1 MGHRWSRPTGGDRL
15 STLLITQ
22 KEIGDLLTMPE
33 VIDTVEKTFRGMGE
47 GTVINPTKL
56 HLDLGDGES
65 GLPYRAGMN
74 SMPAY
79 IGWQESAGIK
89 FIGGWED
96 NPKKGLPYISG
107 MMLLVDPRDGRF
119 LAAMDG
125 TLVTALR
132 TGAQTAVVL
141 KYLIS
146 EPDNPV
152 IALYGAGA
160 QGRTQATALATVFN
174 VKEFRVYDIRKE
186 ASEAFAEEMAP
197 MTGVPV
203 KVMDRP
209 EEAVEGAHAV
219 VSVTHARNK
228 FITNGM
234 ISEGMTVCPLG
245 SFRECSD
252 ELILSVDKILVDHVG
267 QTLHRGAL
275 KEVSESG
282 RLGEDDLYAT
292 IGEVVAGRKKGRENP
307 KERIMCIPI
316 GTGAMDVSV
325 ATLAYQ
331 KAVEKGA
338 GFGFSF
344 I

>member
-1 MGHRWSRPTGGDRL
+1 MG
-15 STLLITQ
+15 TLLITQ
-22 KEIGDLLTMPE
+22 KEIGELVSMPE
-33 VIDTVEKTFRGMGE
+33 VIDAVERTFKGMGE

-79 IGWQESAGIK
+79 VGWLETAGIK

-119 LAAMDG
+119 LSAMDG
-125 TLVTALR
+125 SLVTALR
-132 TGAQTAVVL
+132 TGAQTAVAL

-146 EPDNPV
+146 EPENPV

-160 QGRTQATALATVFN
+160 QGRTQAEAIASSFK
-174 VKEFRVYDIRKE
+174 VKEFRVFDIKKE
-186 ASEAFAEEMAP
+186 ASNVFAEEMASKI
-197 MTGVPV
+197 GVPIRV
-203 KVMDRP
+203 VDRP

-219 VSVTHARNK
+219 VSVTHARDK
-228 FITNGM
+228 FIRNEM
-234 ISEGMTVCPLG
+234 IGEGVTVCPLG
-245 SFRECSD
+245 SFRECAD
-252 ELILSVDKILVDHVG
+252 ELILSMDKIIVDHIG

-282 RLGEDDLYAT
+282 RLKEEDLYGT
-292 IGEVVAGRKKGRENP
+292 IGEVVAGKKRGRENLR
-307 KERIMCIPI
+307 ERILCIPI
-316 GTGAMDVSV
+316 GTGAMDVAV
-325 ATLAYQ
+325 ATLAYK
-331 KAVEKGA
+331 KAMEKGV
-338 GFGFSF
+338 GSEFSF

>member
-1 MGHRWSRPTGGDRL
+1 M

-33 VIDTVEKTFRGMGE
+33 VIDAVEKTFKGMGE

-56 HLDLGDGES
+56 HLDLGDGDS
-65 GLPYRAGMN
+65 GLPYHAGMN

-79 IGWQESAGIK
+79 VGWLESAGIK

-96 NPKKGLPYISG
+96 NPPKGLPYISG
-107 MMLLVDPRDGRF
+107 MMLVVDPKDGRF
-119 LAAMDG
+119 VSAMDG

-132 TGAQTAVVL
+132 TGAQTAVAL

-146 EPDNPV
+146 ERENPV

-160 QGRTQATALATVFN
+160 QGRTQAMALAATFK
-174 VKEFRVYDIRKE
+174 VKEFRVFDIRRE
-186 ASEAFAEEMAP
+186 SAVAFAEEMAP
-197 MTGVPV
+197 RTGVPIS
-203 KVMDRP
+203 VMDRP
-209 EEAVEGAHAV
+209 EDAVKGAHAA

-228 FITNGM
+228 FITNEM
-234 ISEGMTVCPLG
+234 ITEGMTVCPLG
-245 SFRECSD
+245 SFRECAD

-267 QTLHRGAL
+267 QCLHRGAL

-282 RLGEDDLYAT
+282 RLGEKDLYAT
-292 IGEVVAGRKKGRENP
+292 IGEVVAGKSKGRENLS
-307 KERIMCIPI
+307 ERILCIPI
-316 GTGAMDVSV
+316 GTGAMDVAV
-325 ATLAYQ
+325 ATLAYR
-331 KAVEKGA
+331 KAKERKVGVE
-338 GFGFSF
+338 FSF

>member
-1 MGHRWSRPTGGDRL
+1 MG
-15 STLLITQ
+15 TLLITQ
-22 KEIGDLLTMPE
+22 KEIGELVSMPE
-33 VIDTVEKTFRGMGE
+33 VIDAVERTFRGMGE

-79 IGWQESAGIK
+79 VGWLETAGIK

-96 NPKKGLPYISG
+96 NPGKGLPYISG

-119 LAAMDG
+119 LSAMDG

-132 TGAQTAVVL
+132 TGAQTAVAL

-146 EPDNPV
+146 EPEDPV

-160 QGRTQATALATVFN
+160 QGRTQAEAIASSFN
-174 VKEFRVYDIRKE
+174 VKEFRVFDIRKE
-186 ASEAFAEEMAP
+186 ASNVFAEEMGP
-197 MTGVPV
+197 KIGVPIRV
-203 KVMDRP
+203 VDRP

-219 VSVTHARNK
+219 VSVTHARDK
-228 FITNGM
+228 FIRNEM
-234 ISEGMTVCPLG
+234 IGEGVTVCPLG
-245 SFRECSD
+245 SFRECAD
-252 ELILSVDKILVDHVG
+252 ELILSMDKIIVDHVG

-282 RLGEDDLYAT
+282 RLKEEDLYGT

-307 KERIMCIPI
+307 RERILCIPI
-316 GTGAMDVSV
+316 GTGAMDVAV
-325 ATLAYQ
+325 AALAYR
-331 KAVEKGA
+331 KAMEKGV
-338 GFGFSF
+338 GSEFQF